1 MKSFPFH
8 TIMKYSAFLLD
19 DQNKIS
25 GIYINVNTTYTFC
38 LLISLEITR

>member
-1 MKSFPFH
+1 MKSFPFR
-8 TIMKYSAFLLD
+8 TIMKYGAFLLD
-19 DQNKIS
+19 NQNKIS